1 MGLSETLTD
10 VQMKTMN
17 VVHRGILILSGG
29 RFGSTAGSMPVV
41 ELHVVGRK
49 SGKTRTTM
57 LTSPLKRDG
66 NYILVASKGGDD
78 RHPEWYNNLVANPDV
93 ELVIA
98 GNEELLVTA
107 RTANAEERAELWPRI
122 VEAYEGY
129 AGYAKKTEREIPVVI
144 CEPRI

>member
-17 VVHRGILILSGG
+17 VVHRGILLLSGG
-29 RFGSTAGSMPVV
+29 RFGNTAGSMPVV

-57 LTSPLKRDG
+57 LTSPLKQDG

-78 RHPEWYNNLVANPDV
+78 RNPEWYNNLVANPDA
-93 ELVIA
+93 ELVVA
-98 GNEELLVTA
+98 GNEGLLVSA
-107 RTANAEERAELWPRI
+107 RTANPEERADLWPRI
-122 VEAYEGY
+122 VQAYDGY

-144 CEPRI
+144 CEPRS